1 MGSDVSLSKAVR
13 ANLLSLQN
21 TASMMDKTQNRL
33 ATGNKVNSALD
44 NPSNFFTAAAL
55 NSRAADMSNLLD
67 SMASGIKV
75 IEAAN
80 NGITALTKNLESMQS
95 TLRQARQDK
104 SFQTKSFDVSDTS
117 VIKLG
122 GGQFGDGVSA
132 ISLATATKAGKPAEL
147 TTASA
152 TAYLGPVSSAA
163 SATGAGARSVISGL
177 DGFSQNDKFTVAGR
191 EVTVSGATP
200 TAESIVA
207 DIKSALNAAGSN
219 VAGKYTVNVGEEGS
233 ANEGKI
239 IIETV
244 DTSVAGT
251 AAEVKFNAVSGGVV
265 ESVKASTTFNYSAV
279 SSQITAG
286 GKPIPTGADYQ
297 GFVQNLRDN
306 ADAGGYEVKTDDETQ
321 QITLIAKK
329 HGANPPA
336 VSGIPEAVEFAAG
349 VPAET
354 NFTLANNG
362 TLLSHGQTL
371 TVGTHTVE
379 LTAGMDNDAVQ
390 AAFDQNEDLKA
401 QFNVTV
407 TAFGVEIKE
416 KTPTNGDAPVVTS
429 SQVATAPTA
438 SKITGVGGTNFSA
451 ADPDMAAL
459 EDGVITLTAGTDTFS
474 YIFTDDAAGQLAA
487 IQAGALEKGFL
498 VENTAAGL
506 SFSRLDGKDFSLEVP
521 NSTTATALGLGA
533 TTTINTTDGISG
545 VTTAGAV
552 ATTDGIT
559 GRTAATV
566 TNVPAAAVDLKTA
579 ATADDNLQ
587 ALEGG
592 SIYLSDA
599 NGNTATYS
607 ITDES
612 KTTDLVKALNKDGF
626 TVNVTDKGLTFS
638 RADGANFSVTVSGGP
653 TSAVD
658 TAGKLGLAGPNVT
671 TANGVDEAA
680 FTGVVDGVADTAAVN
695 GWKPTSATPGV
706 YVDRVAAEKNE
717 FTISYDGKTADISIG
732 AVKGG
737 IDSPVNALDIKNW
750 QDATITSVNNQLK
763 NQGIDGVEIK
773 FDDAGKMQF
782 VAKAAEAKTLAVS
795 GDDAVALFGTK
806 GVNTG
811 EAEKSDLQSTKTV
824 DKFVELINRDFAG
837 QVRASNDN
845 GKLRIE
851 NLSTQNLDINVDT
864 EGALQS
870 HKVDGNSVRANLHKQ
885 FNELRDQL
893 DKLADDSSFN
903 GINLLRGDKLKI
915 TFNESGTSSIDIQ
928 AKDANGNV
936 RGINASNLGV
946 DSLVAEDLDT
956 DEKIDAFLAKLS
968 SALTELRSQASSFG
982 SNLSSVENRQ
992 SFTKNMINTLET
1004 GAANLTLADTN
1015 EEAANLLAL
1024 QTRQQLSSS
1033 ALSMASQQD
1042 QAVLQL
1048 LR

>member
-104 SFQTKSFDVSDTS
+104 SFQTKSFDVSDSS

-122 GGQFGDGVSA
+122 GGQFGDSVSE

-152 TAYLGPVSSAA
+152 TAYLGPVSSEA

-177 DGFSQNDKFTVAGR
+177 DGFTSGDKFTVAGR
-191 EVTVSGATP
+191 EVTVSAGTV
-200 TAESIVA
+200 TADSIVA
-207 DIKSALNAAGSN
+207 DIETALNAAGSN

-233 ANEGKI
+233 VNEGKI
-239 IIETV
+239 VIETV
-244 DTSVAGT
+244 DTSAAAATVTFGAGT
-251 AAEVKFNAVSGGVV
+251 TAATKGQTS
-265 ESVKASTTFNYSAV
+265 FNYSAITSSV
-279 SSQITAG
+279 SAG
-286 GKPIPTGADYQ
+286 GQSIPTGSTFED
-297 GFVQNLRDN
+297 FVANLQSKAAEGKYTVHPDS
-306 ADAGGYEVKTDDETQ
+306 VTK
-321 QITLIAKK
+321 QITLTSTEW
-329 HGANPPA
+329 GGSPPS
-336 VSGIPEAVEFAAG
+336 VTGIPNASGALTGTKAKSE
-349 VPAET
+349 
-354 NFTLANNG
+354 FTLAG
-362 TLLSHGQTL
+362 SSGSLTHTQTL
-371 TVGTHTVE
+371 NVAGATGSIN
-379 LTAGMDNDAVQ
+379 LTAGMDATAIKDAFLADVNLADKYNINVDSTSLKVTLEAKT
-390 AAFDQNEDLKA
+390 AA
-401 QFNVTV
+401 
-407 TAFGVEIKE
+407 TAAA
-416 KTPTNGDAPVVTS
+416 PTVTS
-429 SQVATAPTA
+429 SQVASPA
-438 SKITGVGGTNFSA
+438 SPSFHI
-451 ADPDMAAL
+451 
-459 EDGVITLTAGTDTFS
+459 
-474 YIFTDDAAGQLAA
+474 AAGGLDLA
-487 IQAGALEKGFL
+487 
-498 VENTAAGL
+498 
-506 SFSRLDGKDFSLEVP
+506 
-521 NSTTATALGLGA
+521 
-533 TTTINTTDGISG
+533 
-545 VTTAGAV
+545 
-552 ATTDGIT
+552 
-559 GRTAATV
+559 
-566 TNVPAAAVDLKTA
+566 TA
-579 ATADDNLQ
+579 ATADSNLQ
-587 ALEGG
+587 TLDGTTLTLSGPGLTSTSFAIDNTKTVADLE
-592 SIYLSDA
+592 A
-599 NGNTATYS
+599 
-607 ITDES
+607 
-612 KTTDLVKALNKDGF
+612 ALNANGF
-626 TVNVTDKGLTFS
+626 TVEATENGLSISRKDGQAFSIAAGGGSANDLGLGNSVVNVSNGTLAKTAGIAGGTPATLI
-638 RADGANFSVTVSGGP
+638 GSGGLDL
-653 TSAVD
+653 TSNTVLQDPDNVGLEITLDDGVNTPVSYTFGAASTKNDLENTLSQNGFLVTAKNGGLEVTRPDGTNFTMTITNGTSGMFGFADSSITSDDGIPPAV
-658 TAGKLGLAGPNVT
+658 AT
-671 TANGVDEAA
+671 TP
-680 FTGVVDGVADTAAVN
+680 GVADTAAVD
-695 GWKPTSATPGV
+695 GKVETPAVQGASVAT
-706 YVDRVAAEKNE
+706 VAAEKNE
-717 FTISYDGKTADISIG
+717 FTISYDGKTANISIG

-795 GDDAVALFGTK
+795 GDDAVALFGTN
-806 GVNTG
+806 GVNIG

-870 HKVDGNSVRANLHKQ
+870 HKVDGNSVRANLSKQ